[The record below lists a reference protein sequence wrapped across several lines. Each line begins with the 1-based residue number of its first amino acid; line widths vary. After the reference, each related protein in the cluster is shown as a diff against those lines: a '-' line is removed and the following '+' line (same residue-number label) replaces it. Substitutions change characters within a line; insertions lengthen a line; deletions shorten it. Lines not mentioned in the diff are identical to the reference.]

1 MGQDVNTSKIDIDK
15 DKEDTEDTD
24 SASEDDSDIDE
35 MTDTEVVD
43 KNKVY
48 IENFWPVKP
57 DKPKGFTFKGKHKLM
72 THAVKKSKSILKKHP
87 QERVINNTN
96 FTVLDN
102 RPVGGATQVI
112 IEISDKEGRG
122 NGIVDF
128 WGPNKRKECTVLIK
142 KSKEHDERYVE
153 LVAKKVIQPILDC
166 FVSGSDPSALF
177 TKKKNKAASKTKT
190 KHHCSICEKKF
201 TSKRYMKIHLGKIH
215 KGNIEKCTK
224 CDYTVLDKDQL
235 KAHILNIHNQMEEEA
250 EISGTLGQ
258 EKDPELAESEKI
270 CFEEKRIDDTVM
282 DTYEDKLK
290 EPTSKRSEYRDE
302 QIRIKERKIDEEEKE
317 YNKRKE
323 EKNNTRI
330 ETKKRKKSVKKKTNS
345 MSNSNPV
352 TLPPNIQPVPGNIK
366 HLVKSNDFMLCVRAD
381 GACGFNSTAGHIL
394 EDPKQGPKLRRVI
407 NIHTCDRWQYYQD
420 KYQFPYKR
428 QIGASGEYVVF
439 KDENELLEFLRN
451 DERADFLWT
460 DSQELLAIA
469 NLYQVTIK
477 VITTKGLD
485 DKNPITNIIT
495 PDPDMKQYALL
506 PPGVVPD
513 MTLIHF
519 ENNHFNLLVSSESRI
534 FNIEISEDLN
544 KTVEKTALEKL
555 RELEEKYQN
564 LQADHERCLDE
575 LNKLR
580 KRHQQAT
587 KMSDENHEA
596 SAHIDEEMLVAMK
609 ENGFR
614 RTGPQSQSIPRNSS
628 TTYTC
633 VLCKQ
638 IFKTK
643 DTLKKH
649 TETHNTEDEDGDWN
663 CKNCSFQTNS
673 ESNLKNHEQTT
684 GHKIWEETAIKV
696 SQPSIKCNICQKEF
710 PNENEIALHKRK
722 DHKSFKPCR
731 NLPNCPYGSECKFNH
746 QPTTDK
752 FICYDCG
759 EEFPHLKNLMAHR
772 KKHHTMNSC
781 EKFLRNECPFTNEAC
796 WFNHTNPIDPT
807 NEDIK
812 KNDIFSKDENLSNKE
827 YQPPV
832 FWERPVN
839 LAPPARM
846 PSQASWIKMVSMM
859 KELNQ
864 MMMNMT
870 NQTKSQ

>member
-48 IENFWPVKP
+48 IENFWPAKP

-166 FVSGSDPSALF
+166 FVSGSDPSALI

-224 CDYTVLDKDQL
+224 CDYTVPDKDQL
-235 KAHILNIHNQMEEEA
+235 KAHILNIHSQMEEEA

-407 NIHTCDRWQYYQD
+407 NLHTCDRWQYYQE

-428 QIGASGEYVVF
+428 QIGASGECVVF
-439 KDENELLEFLRN
+439 KNQNELLEFLRN

-477 VITTKGLD
+477 VITTKGLE
-485 DKNPITNIIT
+485 DKTPITNIIT
-495 PDPDMKQYALL
+495 PDPDLKQFALL
-506 PPGVVPD
+506 PSGIVPD

-534 FNIEISEDLN
+534 FNNELKEELN
-544 KTVEKTALEKL
+544 KNVEKTNLEKL
-555 RELEEKYQN
+555 RELEEKYKN

-580 KRHQQAT
+580 KKYHQETQ
-587 KMSDENHEA
+587 KNDENHEA
-596 SAHIDEEMLVAMK
+596 SAFIDEEMLVAMK

-614 RTGPQSQSIPRNSS
+614 RTGPQSQSIPRNNS
-628 TTYTC
+628 TTFTC
-633 VLCKQ
+633 TSCKQ
-638 IFKTK
+638 TFKSK
-643 DTLKKH
+643 DTLKTH
-649 TETHNTEDEDGDWN
+649 TETHITKNEDGDWN
-663 CKNCSFQTNS
+663 CKNCSYQTNS
-673 ESNLKNHEQTT
+673 EYNLKNHEQNAR
-684 GHKIWEETAIKV
+684 HEIWEETGIILD
-696 SQPSIKCNICQKEF
+696 QPGIKCNLCQKEF
-710 PNENEIALHKRK
+710 PNENDIALHKRK
-722 DHKSFKPCR
+722 DHKSYKPCR

-746 QPTTDK
+746 QPISDK
-752 FICYDCG
+752 FICYDCN
-759 EEFPHLKNLMAHR
+759 EEFPRLKDLMAHR
-772 KKHHTMNSC
+772 KNNHTMNSC

-796 WFNHTNPIDPT
+796 WFNHINPIDPT
-807 NEDIK
+807 SEDIK
-812 KNDIFSKDENLSNKE
+812 ENEISKDENLYNKE

-832 FWERPVN
+832 FWERPAN
-839 LAPPARM
+839 LAPPDRM
-846 PSQASWIKMVSMM
+846 PSQASWTKMVSMM
-859 KELNQ
+859 NELNR
-864 MMMNMT
+864 MMMNMS
-870 NQTKSQ
+870 NNIKSQ